1 MGLWGRWSSEGWLWG
16 GPAIG
21 NQWEGGGEAAREK
34 MKWLMWK
41 PAQEKIYMMF
51 LGTRENI
58 SFHSKALNAM
68 KIILFS

>member
-1 MGLWGRWSSEGWLWG
+1 M
-16 GPAIG
+16 G
-21 NQWEGGGEAAREK
+21 NQWEGGEEAACEK